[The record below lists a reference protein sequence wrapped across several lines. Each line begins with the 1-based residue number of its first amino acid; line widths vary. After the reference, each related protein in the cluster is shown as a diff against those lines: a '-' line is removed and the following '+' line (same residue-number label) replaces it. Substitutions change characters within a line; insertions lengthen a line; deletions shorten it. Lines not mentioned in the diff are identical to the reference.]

1 MDCKELPSNIRVF
14 IEQSLSRLL
23 NPDIYDGGIGLII
36 LEIQENSMLSERL
49 NIGDVIFKINGNV
62 LLEPAEILSTM
73 ATVSKEEN
81 ILLEVYTKEQK
92 RISVAKELLGCG
104 SLVQPFLNA

>member
-1 MDCKELPSNIRVF
+1 MENSIDHIITRILSGNSSSEDFL
-14 IEQSLSRLL
+14 SLSEWL
-23 NPDIYDGGIGLII
+23 N
-36 LEIQENSMLSERL
+36 
-49 NIGDVIFKINGNV
+49 
-62 LLEPAEILSTM
+62 A
-73 ATVSKEEN
+73 EN